1 MAELLALISWLT
13 AFYLF
18 ALEWDEERDGKALS
32 DLSKRYL
39 EPAAREVRNETR
51 DYRSSLSDLWERL
64 FHPKRSK
71 ANKERIYDDLFRE

>member
-1 MAELLALISWLT
+1 MAELAALICWLS

-18 ALEWDEERDGKALS
+18 ALEWDEERDRKALS

-39 EPAAREVRNETR
+39 EPATREVREEAR

-64 FHPKRSK
+64 FHRRQSK
-71 ANKERIYDDLFRE
+71 ANKERIFDDLFRE